1 MQTLAIYPGTF
12 DPFTTGHLDLIRR
25 SIDIFAQVQVAVAAS
40 SPKQTLFTAAE
51 RVEMIREATR
61 SLERVSVESFEGL
74 LVDYLRSRHA
84 NVVLR
89 GLRAISDFEYEFQL
103 AQMNRKLFPG
113 FEIVYMMPGESYTFI
128 SSSLVKEIAALGG
141 DVSSMVPEAIRPRL
155 HAKLGKK

>member
-25 SIDIFAQVQVAVAAS
+25 AIDIFVQVQVAVASS

-51 RVEMIREATR
+51 RVEMIREATHT
-61 SLERVSVESFEGL
+61 LKGVSVEAFEGL
-74 LVDYLRSRHA
+74 LVDYLRSRQA
-84 NVVLR
+84 TVVLR

-103 AQMNRKLFPG
+103 AQMNRKLFPR

-141 DVSSMVPEAIRPRL
+141 DVSSMVPDAIRPRL
-155 HAKLGKK
+155 LAKLGKQ